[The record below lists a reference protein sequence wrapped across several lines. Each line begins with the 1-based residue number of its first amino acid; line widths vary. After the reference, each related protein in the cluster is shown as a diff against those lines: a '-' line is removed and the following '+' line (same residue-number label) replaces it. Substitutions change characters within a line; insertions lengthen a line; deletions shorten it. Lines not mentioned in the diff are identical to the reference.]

1 MSIFKNFS
9 FAPYLLRRWYWV
21 FTILL
26 TLVIWGLLAL
36 ALKPIEDRAGTYA
49 TRPYG
54 YMTGMEDSALDVL
67 FQLRDVR
74 RPELRERGR
83 QEPIT
88 IIEVDE
94 NSIKESKVRLQ
105 KWPRSW
111 YARLIDRATEGGANT
126 IGLDLY
132 LSEEGGIS
140 SEDKAADQ
148 KMVESLANAGTVVLA
163 QKLEAGGSESIT
175 PLPMFADNAYLVG
188 FVDLP
193 HESDRFVRVGQL
205 LKVSK
210 KPDGTVEEQFSF
222 ATQIARGFT
231 EQALEGVPSENKLK
245 LGDRVLPLRNDLNL
259 QIDFRGRSPAF
270 TRVSARDI
278 LCEEFQ
284 RALTPELNCAERPKP
299 SDELFRNRIVLI
311 GATNNDAPDLFT
323 TSYYLPKQVFRPL
336 LQMFDQNLPTLP
348 KLMPGIEVHANI
360 LATILYGKYLVRP
373 TYRQQLLMLL
383 VPIVLV
389 ALAIF
394 WLRAL
399 WGFLATIIVAA
410 ATLAISS
417 WAFNTHGVILP
428 LASAELGILG
438 ILAPSGFLLRYAH
451 ERAVRDATEAERAAI
466 MDIFSKCVSPE
477 VADTLWQ
484 QRGDLSIAG
493 ERRIVTLIF
502 TDIRGFTT
510 LSESVD
516 SAVVVEWLNEYFSR
530 MHRIVASY
538 GGHINKFIGDGLMI
552 VFGAP
557 IDRGQKLEA
566 RAAVACGLEMLAEVE
581 RINEE
586 WKHKDRPQIAI
597 GVGVH
602 TGEATCGVVGAEGR
616 LEYTIIGDTV
626 NLSARLESTTK
637 EKGVPILISDST
649 AALLGIDYEME
660 PLGDVKVKGKNQS
673 TEVFTVKKNTR
684 KPTAAASKKGEPQ
697 ATV

>member
-1 MSIFKNFS
+1 MSIFRKFS

-21 FTILL
+21 FTIIL

-36 ALKPIEDRAGTYA
+36 ALKPIEDRAGAYA

-74 RPELRERGR
+74 LPELRERGR

-94 NSIKESKVRLQ
+94 DSIKESNVRLQ

-111 YARLIDRATEGGANT
+111 YARLIDRAAEGGANT

-132 LSEEGGIS
+132 LSEAGGIS
-140 SEDKAADQ
+140 TEDKAADQ
-148 KMVESLANAGTVVLA
+148 KMVESLANAGNVVLA
-163 QKLEAGGSESIT
+163 QKLEAGGSSSIT

-193 HESDRFVRVGQL
+193 HEADRFVRIGQL
-205 LKVSK
+205 SRVVRKD
-210 KPDGTVEEQFSF
+210 DGTFDEQFSF

-231 EQALEGVPSENKLK
+231 EQALEAPPGQNKVT
-245 LGDRVLPLRNDLNL
+245 LGERTLPLRNDLNL
-259 QIDFRGRSPAF
+259 QVDFRARPPAF
-270 TRVSARDI
+270 TRIPARAI
-278 LCEEFQ
+278 LCEEF
-284 RALTPELNCAERPKP
+284 RRDSDPNLDCAARPQV

-323 TSYYLPKQVFRPL
+323 TPYYLPKPVVRPL
-336 LQMFDQNLPTLP
+336 LQLFDKNLPTQP

-360 LATILYGKYLVRP
+360 LATILNGKYLVRP

-383 VPIVLV
+383 VPLALV
-389 ALAIF
+389 ALAVF

-399 WGFLATIIVAA
+399 WGFLATVLIAA

-417 WAFNTHGVILP
+417 WAFNVHGMILP
-428 LASAELGILG
+428 LASAELGLLG
-438 ILAPSGFLLRYAH
+438 MLAPSGFLLRYAH
-451 ERAVRDATEAERAAI
+451 ERAVRDETEAERVAI

-493 ERRIVTLIF
+493 ERRVVTLIF

-530 MHRIVASY
+530 MHRIVTSY

-581 RINEE
+581 RLNAE
-586 WKHKDRPQIAI
+586 WKDKDRPQIAI

-602 TGEATCGVVGAEGR
+602 TGEATCGVVGAQGR

-637 EKGVPILISDST
+637 EKGVAILISDST
-649 AALLGIDYEME
+649 AALLGIDYEMQ

-684 KPTAAASKKGEPQ
+684 KPAAAKKAEPQ

>member
-1 MSIFKNFS
+1 MPFFKNLS
-9 FAPYLLRRWYWV
+9 ITPYLLRRWYWV
-21 FTILL
+21 LTIIL
-26 TLVIWGLLAL
+26 TLVIWGALAL
-36 ALKPIEDRAGTYA
+36 ALLPVEDRAGAYA

-54 YMTGMEDSALDVL
+54 FMTGLEDSALDVL

-74 RPELRERGR
+74 QQALRERGR
-83 QEPIT
+83 NEPIT

-94 NSIKESKVRLQ
+94 DSIKESNVRLQ

-111 YARLIDRATEGGANT
+111 YARLIDRANEGGANT

-132 LSEEGGIS
+132 LSEAGGIS
-140 SEDKAADQ
+140 PEDKAADQ
-148 KMVESLANAGTVVLA
+148 KMVESLANAGSVVLA
-163 QKLEAGGSESIT
+163 QKLEAGGSANIV
-175 PLPMFADNAYLVG
+175 PLPMFAESAYLIG

-193 HESDRFVRVGQL
+193 HESDRFVRVAQL
-205 LKVSK
+205 SRIVTKA
-210 KPDGTVEEQFSF
+210 DGTLNQQFSF
-222 ATQIARGFT
+222 ATQVARGFT
-231 EQALEGVPSENKLK
+231 EQVIEAPQGQNKVL
-245 LGDRVLPLRNDLNL
+245 LGERVLPLRNDLNL

-270 TRVSARDI
+270 QRVSAKDI
-278 LCEEFQ
+278 LCEDFK
-284 RALTPELNCAERPKP
+284 RDSVPELSCEGRAPVA
-299 SDELFRNRIVLI
+299 DELFRDRIVLI

-323 TSYYLPKQVFRPL
+323 TPYYFPKQLVRPI
-336 LQMFDQNLPTLP
+336 LQLFDKNLPTVP
-348 KLMPGIEVHANI
+348 KMMPGIEVHANI
-360 LATILYGKYLVRP
+360 LATILNGKYLVRP
-373 TYRQQLLMLL
+373 SYRMQLLMLL
-383 VPIVLV
+383 VPLTLV
-389 ALAIF
+389 ALGVF
-394 WLRAL
+394 WLRAI
-399 WGFLATIIVAA
+399 WGFLITIIVAA
-410 ATLAISS
+410 SVLAVAS
-417 WAFNTHGVILP
+417 WAFNQHGMILP
-428 LASAELGILG
+428 LASAEVGILG
-438 ILAPSGFLLRYAH
+438 MLAPAGFLLRYAH
-451 ERAVRDATEAERAAI
+451 ERSIRDATEAERAAI

-530 MHRIVASY
+530 MHRIVCSY

-557 IDRGQKLEA
+557 VDRGQKLEA

-581 RINEE
+581 RINAE
-586 WKHKDRPQIAI
+586 WKNKDRPQIAI

-637 EKGVPILISDST
+637 EKGVPILISAAT
-649 AALLGIDYEME
+649 ATLLGIDYEAE

-673 TEVFTVKKNTR
+673 TEVFTVRKNTK
-684 KPTAAASKKGEPQ
+684 KPSAVTAKKAEPQ